1 MTLVSRNIRYLRR
14 LHGMTQEE
22 FANKIGIKRPS
33 LGAYEESRATP
44 SLANLQ
50 IIAKT
55 FDISVDELISL
66 DIRQIK
72 EKASIHTENNVFEEI
87 LGENLTEI
95 PEEIFECNLEKKQT
109 TIFENPQNNFPKE
122 IQKEAQEIINKNLA
136 KDLEEKINQQQ
147 NGFLSNFQDNF
158 QDNLQDNFSEKKQ
171 NFQQDFQQE
180 KTQKITYPTLETGFF
195 TPQNTYN
202 QGDNQQNNQ
211 KKKNDIPFIKLPQRN
226 EYLASYDNP
235 SFIADLPQ
243 LNLSLLAENEQ
254 NKENRDLRAFEMG
267 QDFPQPK
274 TVLIGEYSKNWYNL
288 QDNYYV
294 IVSQRQGVFYA
305 KVENLLKT
313 ENYLKITTNNTNND
327 TNNGIF
333 RLPLREI
340 FEIWQPI
347 LMISAHLP
355 EITANPNTKL
365 YSLINDLQ
373 NEINQLRS

>member
-1 MTLVSRNIRYLRR
+1 MMTLVSRNIRYLRR

-44 SLANLQ
+44 NLANLQ

-55 FDISVDELISL
+55 FNISVDDLISL
-66 DIRQIK
+66 DIRLIK
-72 EKASIHTENNVFEEI
+72 EKASVHTENDIFDIN
-87 LGENLTEI
+87 LGEDIKEDLRED
-95 PEEIFECNLEKKQT
+95 LEKM
-109 TIFENPQNNFPKE
+109 
-122 IQKEAQEIINKNLA
+122 QKEAQEIISRNLA
-136 KDLEEKINQQQ
+136 KDLEEKLKSNQQQ
-147 NGFLSNFQDNF
+147 NNLQQNSFLNNFRDNQKEDYKNDFQNDFQDNY
-158 QDNLQDNFSEKKQ
+158 SEKK
-171 NFQQDFQQE
+171 QDFQQE
-180 KTQKITYPTLETGFF
+180 KTQKTTYPTLETDFF

-202 QGDNQQNNQ
+202 PENNQQNNQ
-211 KKKNDIPFIKLPQRN
+211 NKKAKNDIPFIKLPQRN

-235 SFIADLPQ
+235 SFVADLPQ

-254 NKENRDLRAFEMG
+254 NRENRDLRAFEMG

-274 TVLIGEYSKNWYNL
+274 TVLIGEYIKNWYNL

-294 IVSQRQGVFYA
+294 IVSQRQGIFYA

-313 ENYLKITTNNTNND
+313 ENYLKIITNENT
-327 TNNGIF
+327 F

-355 EITANPNTKL
+355 EIMPNPNTKL
-365 YSLINDLQ
+365 YSLISELQ

>member
-147 NGFLSNFQDNF
+147 NGFLNNFQDNF

-195 TPQNTYN
+195 TPQSIYN
-202 QGDNQQNNQ
+202 QGNNQ
-211 KKKNDIPFIKLPQRN
+211 HKKTKNDIPFIKLPQRN